1 MGTLTRA
8 ELLQIADARLHPSLR
23 NPNYLVLRSRREI
36 FTPYLRALPRNL
48 VVLDVGGRYQ
58 PYRPLLEGK
67 AAKYIALDLQKTE
80 FVTVIGNGEQI
91 PFQDATFDLV
101 IATEVFAYFEH
112 PRRSASEIHRVLKP
126 GGLFIASV
134 PAVAPRFGDEEYWRF
149 LPRGL
154 RSLFS
159 AFGKLTITPEVSN
172 LGGFCRLLNLGFH
185 DFLRPRTLQL
195 IYEWTACPALNLL
208 GLALEKAQLTSND
221 QWAGNYNVIAVK

>member
-36 FTPYLRALPRNL
+36 FTSHLRALPDNL
-48 VVLDVGGRYQ
+48 LVLDVGGRYQ

-67 AAKYIALDLQKTE
+67 IAKYIALDIQKTE
-80 FVTVIGNGEQI
+80 FVTVIGSGEQI
-91 PFQDATFDLV
+91 PFPDGTFDLL

-112 PRRSASEIHRVLKP
+112 PRRAAGEIYRVLKP
-126 GGLFIASV
+126 GATFVASI

-154 RSLFS
+154 HSLFS
-159 AFGKLTITPEVSN
+159 PFSKLRITPEVSS
-172 LGGFCRLLNLGFH
+172 LGGFCRLMNVGFH
-185 DFLRPRTLQL
+185 AFLRPQALKP
-195 IYEWTACPALNLL
+195 IYEWTACPVLNLL
-208 GLALEKAQLTSND
+208 GLALENAQLTSND